1 MSEKD
6 PQDQQARPTGKR
18 QLSGASTI
26 SSDSYQQKRAQVAR
40 SESQDEKLGGGPAAF
55 LPEVVTELRKVVW
68 PTGREMLNYTLIVF
82 AFLIIMTAIVWGV
95 DTLVSAGIGAILA
108 P

>member
-6 PQDQQARPTGKR
+6 PQDQQPRPTGKR
-18 QLSGASTI
+18 QMSGASTV
-26 SSDSYQQKRAQVAR
+26 SSDSYQAKRAQQTR
-40 SESQDEKLGGGPAAF
+40 SEAESEKLGGGPMAF
-55 LPEVVTELRKVVW
+55 LPEVATEVRKVVW

-82 AFLIIMTAIVWGV
+82 AFLILMTAIVWSV
-95 DTLVSAGIGAILA
+95 DTLASMGIEAVLA

>member
-26 SSDSYQQKRAQVAR
+26 SSDSYQAKRAQVAR
-40 SESQDEKLGGGPAAF
+40 TEADSEKLGGGPAAF
-55 LPEVVTELRKVVW
+55 LPEVVSEVRKVVW

-82 AFLIIMTAIVWGV
+82 AFLIIMTVIVWGV
-95 DTLVSAGIGAILA
+95 DTLASMGIGAILT